1 MSTSDPVGWFKSTL
15 STNAAGCVEVRFG
28 SGLVFVRDSKD
39 ERDSRPVIGVPPGGW
54 VSFLDSV
61 RR

>member
-1 MSTSDPVGWFKSTL
+1 MSGGHRGGWFTSTR
-15 STNAAGCVEVRFG
+15 SSGVGSCVEVRFG
-28 SGLVFVRDSKD
+28 AGLVFVRDSKD